1 MSRLTITNPTYK
13 APVETGDNE
22 RQPLIHRN
30 HNNGDSGTLYECCRI
45 CITAS
50 VCSVL
55 LTLIIVG
62 LVYGLLVSRCH
73 YQEYHNHVV
82 VSIPPK
88 ELNSLE
94 VNLLPNA
101 ELYIIQS
108 KEHENITIDTTINA
122 ATLKDI
128 QEISPILYQQN
139 NYSWVYS
146 IQRPEY
152 FTIWLCSHSTTILRL
167 PLDMPQ
173 VGKLLITQG
182 YSMNIEINLPETRV
196 NLLTIESS
204 FADIMLQAIN
214 TTRFTSVRKSGTLQG
229 NIKLNDS
236 KNNAGDLETS
246 AKKCKMY
253 IESKNGKSHL
263 QVQLPERNSSCE
275 IAARSEN
282 GEIDLEMNSFSGHF
296 EVDSQSGKIT
306 INGNAEFDED
316 EDKRKTGRLNGHGKN
331 KLHAETVN
339 GDIVIVAN

>member
-1 MSRLTITNPTYK
+1 MTNPTYK

-22 RQPLIHRN
+22 RQPLIQRN
-30 HNNGDSGTLYECCRI
+30 QNGDSGTLYECCRI

-62 LVYGLLVSRCH
+62 LVYGLLISRCH
-73 YQEYHNHVV
+73 YQEYHNHFV

-94 VNLLPNA
+94 LNLLPNA

-108 KEHENITIDTTINA
+108 NEHENITIDTTINA

-146 IQRPEY
+146 IQRPDY

-173 VGKLLITQG
+173 IGKLLITQG
-182 YSMNIEINLPETRV
+182 YSMNIQINLPETKV
-196 NLLTIESS
+196 NLLSIESS

-214 TTRFTSVRKSGTLQG
+214 TTRFISIRKSGILQG
-229 NIKLNDS
+229 NIKLNNA
-236 KNNAGDLETS
+236 KNNTEDLETS

-253 IESKNGKSHL
+253 LESKTGKSHL
-263 QVQLPERNSSCE
+263 QIQLPERNNSCE
-275 IAARSEN
+275 MLAKSEN
-282 GEIDLEMNSFSGHF
+282 GEINFEMNGFSGNF
-296 EVDSQSGKIT
+296 EVDSQNGKIT
-306 INGNAEFDED
+306 INGKAEFDVD
-316 EDKRKTGRLNGHGKN
+316 EEKRKSGRLNGHGKKIN
-331 KLHAETVN
+331 CVLKLSMEML
-339 GDIVIVAN
+339 